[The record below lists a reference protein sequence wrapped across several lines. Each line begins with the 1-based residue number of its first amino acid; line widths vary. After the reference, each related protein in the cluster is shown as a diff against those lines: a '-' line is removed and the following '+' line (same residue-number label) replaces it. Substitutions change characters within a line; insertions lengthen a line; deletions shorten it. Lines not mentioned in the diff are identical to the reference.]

1 MVGSISATSH
11 SKKTNPKTETRMKK
25 CIFLLVAMAR
35 LVCQAQTEI
44 GTVFQNDMNAIFQNV
59 DRT

>member
-1 MVGSISATSH
+1 
-11 SKKTNPKTETRMKK
+11 MKYLLL
-25 CIFLLVAMAR
+25 FLVTL
-35 LVCQAQTEI
+35 LPFVCSGQTEI

>member
-1 MVGSISATSH
+1 
-11 SKKTNPKTETRMKK
+11 MKK